1 MQVKTCLCLTTA
13 LGLVLASGQGS
24 ADATGGGVKNQSA
37 PAGVLPDETL
47 QEPLEGTG
55 LKLHFANANTGTIY
69 KDNGSGEVE
78 GLPVRT
84 ASAAEM
90 QADVARVAQTAPL
103 ATVGAA
109 DNDSMQEIV
118 VTARK
123 RDETIQ
129 TVPLSLTAVTG
140 AQLKLQS
147 ITTVFDLQQQVPSL
161 FIQPAYDDPNS
172 IVVTLRGRKQDDAT
186 LATDASISFSVDGI
200 NVPRTLGMQGEF
212 LDLNRVEVLRGPQ
225 GTLYGRNAT
234 GGAIAVYTNDPTD
247 KLEGSL
253 DVTGGNY
260 GAWDLVGIANVPLIG
275 DTLDARF
282 VAEDGGHGGY
292 AHNSTGSPLSWER
305 SQNFR
310 AKLRWKVN
318 DSWNAVFGTHYEMSK
333 AGPFESNLS
342 GLTPANFN
350 NNGLPEGGL
359 LALEEQAETGL
370 PLDQA
375 VARLRSFV
383 GNDHYSLNNNTSN
396 PLLPAI
402 SSMSPFS
409 HTARWDVGLNVNG
422 RLSDDL
428 KFRSITGFQHLIRD
442 ELISSQTAVTPFV
455 TTYGTSDNYVSQEFQ
470 LLGGMQSFNWVAG
483 LYGGMERGEDDTSV
497 NFAPALV
504 GPNVIINNSGIRNST
519 VAAFAQATWEFIPSW
534 HLTAGGRFTRD
545 TRAIIANDYLAPLFS
560 GPATM
565 SPQYC
570 VVPAPGVELSFTKS
584 QCPREFSTTFT
595 KPTWLVSLDHQLTE
609 NILLYAKVATGYRS
623 GGQNAGGAVEAETF
637 ATVKPESNLEYEVGF
652 KSEFFDHRLRIN
664 VDGYHDKYT
673 NLQISTGQLL
683 ADGTVGTI
691 ITNAATAEIQ
701 GMEAETDLIVL
712 RGLTVHA
719 GTAFTDAHFV
729 HFVDFTGDRT
739 HEPFSVPRWTVSLS
753 GKDVQPTSLGDL
765 LFELDY
771 DWKSTTVLDG
781 KAVLQSQVTQP
792 AYGLLN
798 GRINLHVNA
807 LDLDVAA
814 FGKNITNKK
823 YWAQA
828 LSEES
833 LGLNLTD
840 RGAPATFGVEVIK
853 HFGR

>member
-1 MQVKTCLCLTTA
+1 MQVRTFLCLTTA

-24 ADATGGGVKNQSA
+24 ANTADQALTG
-37 PAGVLPDETL
+37 
-47 QEPLEGTG
+47 
-55 LKLHFANANTGTIY
+55 
-69 KDNGSGEVE
+69 
-78 GLPVRT
+78 
-84 ASAAEM
+84 
-90 QADVARVAQTAPL
+90 AQTASGDPTP
-103 ATVGAA
+103 ARAA
-109 DNDSMQEIV
+109 NDDGLQEIV

-123 RDETIQ
+123 HDETLQ
-129 TVPLSLTAVTG
+129 KVPLSVTAVTG

-161 FIQPAYDDPNS
+161 FVQPANDDPNS
-172 IVVTLRGRKQDDAT
+172 IVITLRGRKQDDAT
-186 LATDASISFSVDGI
+186 LVSDASISFSVDGLNI
-200 NVPRTLGMQGEF
+200 PRTLGMQGEF

-234 GGAIAVYTNDPTD
+234 GGAIALYTNDPTD

-260 GAWDLVGIANVPLIG
+260 GTWDVIGIANVPLIG

-282 VAEDGGHGGY
+282 VAQDGGNGGY
-292 AHNSTGSPLSWER
+292 VHNSTGTPLFSER

-310 AKLRWKVN
+310 AKLLWNVN
-318 DSWNAVFGTHYEMSK
+318 DSWKAVFGTHYEAST
-333 AGPFESNLS
+333 AGAPETNLS
-342 GLTPANFN
+342 GVTPANFN
-350 NNGLPEGGL
+350 NNGFPAGGL

-375 VARLRSFV
+375 VARLGSFI
-383 GNDHYSLNNNTSN
+383 GNDQYSRINNSSN
-396 PLLPAI
+396 PLLPAL
-402 SSMSPFS
+402 SGMSPFS
-409 HTARWDVGLNVNG
+409 HTERWDVGFNVNG

-428 KFRSITGFQHLIRD
+428 KFRSITGFQHLIRS
-442 ELISSQTAVTPFV
+442 ELFGSQTAFTPYV
-455 TTYGTSDNYVSQEFQ
+455 AILGSSDNYISQEFQ
-470 LLGGMQSFNWVAG
+470 LLGDLQSFNWVVG
-483 LYGGMERGEDDTSV
+483 LYGGRERGEDGNSI

-504 GPNVIINNSGIRNST
+504 GPNTSINSTHVRNST
-519 VAAFAQATWEFIPSW
+519 LAAFAQATWEFIPSW

-570 VVPAPGVELSFTKS
+570 VVPAPGVELSSTMS
-584 QCPREFSTTFT
+584 QCPREFSNTFT
-595 KPTWLVSLDHQLTE
+595 KPTWLVSLDHQLTD
-609 NILLYAKVATGYRS
+609 NVLLYAKVATGYRS
-623 GGQNAGGAVEAETF
+623 GGQNGGGALEAETF
-637 ATVKPESNLEYEVGF
+637 ATVQPESNLEYEVGF
-652 KSEFFDHRLRIN
+652 KSELFDHRVRLN

-673 NLQISTGQLL
+673 NLQITTSQLL
-683 ADGTVGTI
+683 ADGTVGSI
-691 ITNAATAEIQ
+691 ITNAATAEIE

-712 RGLTVHA
+712 PGLTVHA
-719 GTAFTDAHFV
+719 GMAFTDAHYIR
-729 HFVDFTGDRT
+729 FVDFTGDRT
-739 HEPFSVPRWTVSLS
+739 HEPFSVPRWTANLS
-753 GKDVQPTSLGDL
+753 GKYVRPMSLGDL

-771 DWKSTTVLDG
+771 DWKSTNVLDG

-823 YWAQA
+823 YGAQS
-828 LSEES
+828 LTEES
-833 LGLNLTD
+833 LGINLIVE
-840 RGAPATFGVEVIK
+840 GAPAIFGVEVVK
-853 HFGR
+853 RFGR

>member
-24 ADATGGGVKNQSA
+24 AQ
-37 PAGVLPDETL
+37 
-47 QEPLEGTG
+47 
-55 LKLHFANANTGTIY
+55 
-69 KDNGSGEVE
+69 
-78 GLPVRT
+78 
-84 ASAAEM
+84 
-90 QADVARVAQTAPL
+90 VAQTASP

-109 DNDSMQEIV
+109 DNDSVQEIV

-123 RDETIQ
+123 RDETLQ
-129 TVPLSLTAVTG
+129 TVPLSLTAITG

-172 IVVTLRGRKQDDAT
+172 IVITLRGRKQDDAT
-186 LATDASISFSVDGI
+186 LVSDASISFSVDGI

-234 GGAIAVYTNDPTD
+234 GGAIALYTNDPTD

-260 GAWDLVGIANVPLIG
+260 GAWDVIGIANVPLIG

-282 VAEDGGHGGY
+282 VAEDGSHGGY
-292 AHNSTGSPLSWER
+292 AHNSTGSPLAWER

-318 DSWNAVFGTHYEMSK
+318 DSWNAVFGTHYEASK
-333 AGPFESNLS
+333 AGPFEFNLS

-370 PLDQA
+370 PIDQA
-375 VARLRSFV
+375 VARLRSFL
-383 GNDHYSLNNNTSN
+383 GNEHYSLINNSSN
-396 PLLPAI
+396 PLLPAR

-409 HTARWDVGLNVNG
+409 HTERWDVGLNVNG
-422 RLSDDL
+422 QLSDDL
-428 KFRSITGFQHLIRD
+428 KFRSITGFQHLIRS
-442 ELISSQTAVTPFV
+442 ELIGSQTAVTPFV
-455 TTYGTSDNYVSQEFQ
+455 TTYGSSDNYLSQEFQ
-470 LLGGMQSFNWVAG
+470 LLGDMHSLNWVTG
-483 LYGGMERGEDDTSV
+483 LYGGMERGGDDNSV

-504 GPNVIINNSGIRNST
+504 GPNVIINNTDIRNST
-519 VAAFAQATWEFIPSW
+519 LAAFAQATWEFIPSW

-565 SPQYC
+565 SPPYC
-570 VVPAPGVELSFTKS
+570 VVPAPGVELSSTMS
-584 QCPREFSTTFT
+584 QCPREFSDTFT
-595 KPTWLVSLDHQLTE
+595 KPTWLVSLDHQVTD
-609 NILLYAKVATGYRS
+609 NVLLYAKVATGYRS
-623 GGQNAGGAVEAETF
+623 GGQNAGGAVEVETF
-637 ATVKPESNLEYEVGF
+637 ATVQPESNLEYEVGF
-652 KSEFFDHRLRIN
+652 KSELFDHRLRLN

-673 NLQISTGQLL
+673 NLQISTGQVL
-683 ADGTVGTI
+683 ADGTLGTI

-712 RGLTVHA
+712 PGLTVHT

-739 HEPFSVPRWTVSLS
+739 HEPFSVPRWTASLS
-753 GKDVQPTSLGDL
+753 GKYVRPMSLGDL

-828 LSEES
+828 ITFES
-833 LGLNLTD
+833 LGTNLTD